1 MPILHSYKITVKSFD
16 DVSLMSYVINN
27 GKLKN
32 DLNTLT
38 IAYKEQIKT
47 QIGIGSDEIGSDQ
60 KNKYIMFR

>member
-1 MPILHSYKITVKSFD
+1 MMCL
-16 DVSLMSYVINN
+16 LMSYVINN

-47 QIGIGSDEIGSDQ
+47 QIGIGSDG
-60 KNKYIMFR
+60 